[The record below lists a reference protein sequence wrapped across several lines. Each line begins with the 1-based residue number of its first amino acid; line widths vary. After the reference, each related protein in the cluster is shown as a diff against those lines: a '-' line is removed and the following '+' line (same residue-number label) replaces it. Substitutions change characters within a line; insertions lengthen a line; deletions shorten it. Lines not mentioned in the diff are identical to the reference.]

1 MSKIKI
7 INQIKTLLNIE
18 VKLEQM
24 KLDNGVVIE
33 ADVFEADNEVFV
45 VNGEERVA
53 LPIGEYVLE
62 DGRAL
67 IVAVEGIIAEIKEVG
82 EPEAPVEDAVAPDM
96 GAAPTAPETSPKKVI
111 ESISKEMFFEE
122 IEKLNAKIEA
132 LKLSKIEV
140 ITEAVELAEV
150 VNPIIPN
157 PESKVVQ
164 KPFNLGKES
173 LTEFLNN
180 RKK

>member
-7 INQIKTLLNIE
+7 INQIRTLLNME

-96 GAAPTAPETSPKKVI
+96 GAAHPIWEQHQQHLKQVLKK
-111 ESISKEMFFEE
+111 
-122 IEKLNAKIEA
+122 
-132 LKLSKIEV
+132 
-140 ITEAVELAEV
+140 
-150 VNPIIPN
+150 
-157 PESKVVQ
+157 
-164 KPFNLGKES
+164 
-173 LTEFLNN
+173 
-180 RKK
+180 